1 MRNLLPG
8 RRRQPATVTAAA
20 TETVT
25 MMTVAVA
32 EAGTTPSAPRGFQ
45 APPGAMAPAAVGNTV
60 LAPQA
65 TASQM
70 ASTVAPSLHRGC
82 KIYNVFR
89 EQDLDAF
96 LCVVAFAAQVEACL
110 SLGLGLLL
118 LFPYM
123 VETRLEKREKPR
135 KRRSAVRQ
143 KHVRLVLDPR
153 RHADGATSISAQGS
167 VSGNFASSNR
177 RRVSRH
183 DTITTS
189 SVVAI
194 VRSVTPLCS
203 GEPTGVCSRRTP
215 RRPSRPTN
223 PGLTSSAP
231 LSERVH
237 RT

>member
-1 MRNLLPG
+1 
-8 RRRQPATVTAAA
+8 
-20 TETVT
+20 

-89 EQDLDAF
+89 EQDLNAF
-96 LCVVAFAAQVEACL
+96 LCVVASAAQVEACL

-123 VETRLEKREKPR
+123 VETRLEKRDKPR

-143 KHVRLVLDPR
+143 NMSGLSLTPTVMLMAPLPYPPKAPL
-153 RHADGATSISAQGS
+153 AATS
-167 VSGNFASSNR
+167 R
-177 RRVSRH
+177 RR
-183 DTITTS
+183 TGGGS
-189 SVVAI
+189 SGM
-194 VRSVTPLCS
+194 TPSLRQVWWLS
-203 GEPTGVCSRRTP
+203 FARSRRYAPESRRACARGGPQGDRAGP
-215 RRPSRPTN
+215 RIQD
-223 PGLTSSAP
+223 
-231 LSERVH
+231 
-237 RT
+237 